1 MAGAF
6 KITMIRRVQIV
17 KILLCILVQIISV
30 CLFTADAFAYLDP
43 GTGSYVLQMVLAGI
57 AAALFAVKL
66 FWVRIKAFFY
76 SIAGRSKKDD

>member
-1 MAGAF
+1 M
-6 KITMIRRVQIV
+6 
-17 KILLCILVQIISV
+17 KILFCLIVLVISV
-30 CLFTADAFAYLDP
+30 FLFTADAFAYLDP

-66 FWVRIKAFFY
+66 FWVRIKAFFW